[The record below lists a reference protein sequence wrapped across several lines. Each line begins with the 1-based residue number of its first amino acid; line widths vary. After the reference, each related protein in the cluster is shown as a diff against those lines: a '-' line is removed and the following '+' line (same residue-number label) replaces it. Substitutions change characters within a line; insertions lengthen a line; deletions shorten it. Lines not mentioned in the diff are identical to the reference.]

1 MAWKYLP
8 FLNCKATE
16 IDWLKTIPTH
26 WDERPLKYLSNID
39 NSGCYG
45 SDPEGYEITAPVAT
59 TAQISSEGKFDMN
72 AMPIRGFGSEE
83 FDRYR
88 CDDGQILVVK
98 SSGSATNII
107 SGKAGI
113 VTKNEEGFVF
123 SNFLLRI
130 IPDENKVLPRFLY
143 ALLISNL
150 TRERIK
156 LMCST
161 TTYPNLSVPEYSSSL
176 LPVPPLPEQGK
187 IIGFLD
193 QETAKIDTLIG
204 KQQQLIKLLKE
215 KRHAVISHAISKGL
229 NPDAPMKNS
238 GVEWLGEVPEH
249 WEEVRVKR
257 LYEFAKRQGYEDLTV
272 LSVYREH
279 GVIVKSTRDDNF
291 NKTPDNLSVYQLVNE
306 GDLVINKMKAWQ
318 GSMGISQHQG
328 ITSPD
333 YAVYRPLRDFDDRYL
348 HYWFR
353 ASHMPDVY
361 RNISTGI
368 RPSQWR
374 LDLEEFEK
382 LKVYL
387 PPSTER
393 STIVSEI
400 NAIEMKYLRL
410 VELAEKQIDLLQE
423 RRTALISAAVTG
435 KIDVR
440 SWKIDFESY

>member
-1 MAWKYLP
+1 MKWLGDIPSEWKICAIKHVST
-8 FLNCKATE
+8 LNPAKSKLRYQQGDECSFVPMEK
-16 IDWLKTIPTH
+16 LKTDSLVL
-26 WDERPLKYLSNID
+26 DEIRPIADVY
-39 NSGCYG
+39 
-45 SDPEGYEITAPVAT
+45 EGYTYFVDDDILMAKVTPCFENKNIAIA
-59 TAQISSEGKFDMN
+59 KDMVN
-72 AMPIRGFGSEE
+72 GVGFGSSEIYVLRSNQKANN
-83 FDRYR
+83 RYLFYR
-88 CDDGQILVVK
+88 LQDDGFMEVAT
-98 SSGSATNII
+98 SSM
-107 SGKAGI
+107 SGAGGLKR
-113 VTKNEEGFVF
+113 VPSDVLN
-123 SNFLLRI
+123 NFL
-130 IPDENKVLPRFLY
+130 V
-143 ALLISNL
+143 AL
-150 TRERIK
+150 
-156 LMCST
+156 
-161 TTYPNLSVPEYSSSL
+161 PEYE
-176 LPVPPLPEQGK
+176 EQ
-187 IIGFLD
+187 IQIANFLD
-193 QETAKIDTLIG
+193 HETAKIDSLID
-204 KQQQLIKLLKE
+204 KQQQLITLLKE
-215 KRHAVISHAISKGL
+215 KRQAVISHAVTKGL
-229 NPDAPMKNS
+229 NPDAPLKDS
-238 GVEWLGEVPEH
+238 GVEWLGEMPEH

-257 LYEFAKRQGYEDLTV
+257 LYKFAKRQGYKDLTV

-291 NKTPDNLSVYQLVNE
+291 NKTPENLSVYQLVNK
-306 GDLVINKMKAWQ
+306 GDLAINKMKAWQ

-333 YAVYRPLRDFDDRYL
+333 YAVYRPLHDFADRYL

-382 LKVYL
+382 LKVFL

-393 STIVSEI
+393 SSIVREI

-440 SWKIDFESY
+440 NWKPERR